1 MALIGTAIAGA
12 LGSFGDKPKVPQFKP
27 VNAGAEQLAAISGNL
42 DALPGAEALSTRVNA
57 FNQAELEKLL
67 AVALPGFQNIRNKI
81 GQNINSL
88 VSGEI
93 PVDVSESIHR
103 NAAVKSLYG
112 GFGGTGA
119 ARNLTARDLGLTSLS
134 LTDKGLDSAS
144 RWLSSSAVAPRFDVS
159 SMFISPQTRIQTEMF
174 NTTNQFDRNWLSNQ
188 VKAAPDPFM
197 RALGQ
202 AFIQDEGAIMSMA
215 GSAAG
220 AAGGGGGGGGGGM

>member
-12 LGSFGDKPKVPQFKP
+12 LGAFGDKPKVPQFKP
-27 VNAGAEQLAAISGNL
+27 VDVSAEQLAAISGNL
-42 DALPGAEALSTRVNA
+42 AALPGAENLASKVNT

-67 AVALPGFQNIRNKI
+67 AVALPGFENIRNRI

-93 PVDVSESIHR
+93 PDDVSNAVQR
-103 NAAVKSLYG
+103 NAAVRSLYG
-112 GFGGTGA
+112 GYGGTGM
-119 ARNLTARDLGLTSLS
+119 ARNLTARDLGLTSLT
-134 LTDKGLDSAS
+134 LTDKGLDSAT
-144 RWLSSSAVAPRFDVS
+144 RWLASSAVAPRFDVT
-159 SMFISPQTRIQTEMF
+159 SMFVSPTTRIQTKMF
-174 NTTNQFDRNWLSNQ
+174 NSENQFNRDWLANQ

-202 AFIQDEGAIMSMA
+202 AFINDENSIMSMA

-220 AAGGGGGGGGGGM
+220 AAGGGGGGGGGM